1 MLRIYILVLFLVL
14 REGSSF
20 TIKYASYGI
29 IVDIS
34 FTGLRKLLSTLS
46 FSRVIYIYIYISQ
59 KDIEFVKCFSFM
71 HELI

>member
-46 FSRVIYIYIYISQ
+46 FSRVIYIYISQ